1 MSRKTKKL
9 EPFSIDGKPK
19 YTESDFDSG
28 RRSRKR
34 CRQDARDANRSLKK
48 SKRQE
53 LKVDLRT
60 ILDKEDE

>member
-9 EPFSIDGKPK
+9 EAFSKNGVPK

-28 RRSRKR
+28 RKSLTRA
-34 CRQDARDANRSLKK
+34 RQQARDANRCLKK

-53 LKVDLRT
+53 LKSDLRN
-60 ILDKEDE
+60 LLLEDE